1 MLQRS
6 VKQRGKEQNTI
17 GALDVRNLP
26 ETKNDN
32 NKDCVGLIT
41 KTAKWNVYDCTT
53 SMLDYVC
60 EKNGKY
66 W

>member
-32 NKDCVGLIT
+32 FLGIG
-41 KTAKWNVYDCTT
+41 Y
-53 SMLDYVC
+53 Y
-60 EKNGKY
+60 
-66 W
+66 

>member
-26 ETKNDN
+26 ETKND
-32 NKDCVGLIT
+32 KFWGIG
-41 KTAKWNVYDCTT
+41 Y
-53 SMLDYVC
+53 Y
-60 EKNGKY
+60 
-66 W
+66 